1 MIYFFGF
8 SLGVLVILYFFYRAH
23 LNTRD
28 IALNEIRIDPFE
40 EGSHFA
46 THRLSVL
53 HISDMHLEHI
63 SISPQR
69 LYRMLSD
76 KKIDLIALT
85 GDYMDRPAS
94 IPKLAPYLQV
104 LRKLRPQYGMYAV
117 LGNHDYVLKAPHL
130 VQLIKLFHAYGCRI
144 LQNEHVSLNV
154 RGITVNI
161 IGIDDYSTDKSDLA
175 RSYEG
180 IQEGFNLVLTHDP
193 NIVLEMG
200 GYPFDYMLAGH
211 FHGGQIHWPKPYHL
225 AAMGRLVKMDMV
237 KGLQRYGNKLFY
249 ISEGL
254 GQTGIN
260 IRIGSRPEIT
270 LHHLALP
277 KVKQE
282 YGKTTQAV

>member
-1 MIYFFGF
+1 MIYLVTLSF
-8 SLGVLVILYFFYRAH
+8 GVLGILYFFYRAH

-28 IALNEIRIDPFE
+28 IALNEIHIDPFKE
-40 EGSHFA
+40 ENDDA
-46 THRLSVL
+46 AHRLSVL

-63 SISPQR
+63 SVRPQQ
-69 LYRMLSD
+69 LYRMLSG
-76 KKIDLIALT
+76 KKIDLIVLT

-104 LRKLRPQYGMYAV
+104 LRQLRPKYGMYAV
-117 LGNHDYVLKAPHL
+117 FGNHDYVLKTPHL
-130 VQLIKLFHAYGCRI
+130 GQLIRVFHAYGCKI
-144 LQNEHVSLNV
+144 LRNEHVTLNI
-154 RGITVNI
+154 RGKNVNI
-161 IGIDDYSTDKSDLA
+161 IGIDDYSTGRSDLA

-180 IQEGFNLVLTHDP
+180 VPTGFNLVLTHDP

-225 AAMGRLVKMDMV
+225 AAMGKLVKMDMV
-237 KGLQRYGNKLFY
+237 KGLQRYGNKWFY

-277 KVKQE
+277 NAEQK